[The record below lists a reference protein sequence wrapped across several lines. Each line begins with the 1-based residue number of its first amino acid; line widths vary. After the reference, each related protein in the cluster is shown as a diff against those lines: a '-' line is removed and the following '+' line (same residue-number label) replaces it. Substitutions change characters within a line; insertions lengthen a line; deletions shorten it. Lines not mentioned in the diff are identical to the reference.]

1 MPSADREGRAQAPS
15 FRAGLGRPPFL
26 FDVLPDDAQRRT
38 SAAK

>member
-26 FDVLPDDAQRRT
+26 FDVPDDAQRRT